1 MRITEHSIEDFAI
14 KLLEHLGYEY
24 IYAPNIAP
32 EFPSDGGVAAA
43 GGRGGIFPS
52 SGGVPAA
59 GGRGGIFPSSGGV
72 PAAGGRGGIFP
83 SSGGVPAAGGRGGQD
98 QRTSYEEILLTHRL
112 AEAVRRINPTVPP
125 AAQEEAIKEIQR
137 IHSPELLTNNESFH
151 RLLTEGIKV
160 SYQKDGQQRGDLVWL
175 IDFNTPE
182 NNDFIVANQF
192 TVVED
197 GVNKRPDV
205 ILFVNGIPLVV
216 IELKNA
222 ADENA
227 TIKSAFRQIETYKA
241 VIPSL
246 FTYNAFTIISDGLE
260 ARAGTLSSGMS
271 RFMAWKSADGKEE
284 ASHLVSQMETLIN
297 GMLNKETLL
306 DLVRH
311 FIVFEKSKKED
322 SKTGVTTISTVKKLA
337 AYHQYYAV
345 NRAVESAMRAT
356 GYSPSLKGWHQPAAD
371 DGVVNSPSL
380 KGWHQPAADD
390 GVVNS
395 PSLKGWHQPAADDGV
410 VNSPSL
416 KGWHQPAADDGVV
429 NSPSLKG
436 WHQPAADDG
445 VVNSPSLKGWHQ
457 PAADDGV
464 VNSPSLKGW
473 HQPAADDG
481 VVNSPSLK
489 GWHQPA
495 ADDGVVNSPSLKGW
509 HRPEGD
515 DGVVKR
521 TSKNYF
527 SLPYNPKLKDRAR
540 ELRKAGNLPEVLFWN
555 EVKNK
560 QFKGYDFDRQKI
572 IGNYIVDFYCS
583 NCQVV
588 IEIDGSSH
596 DDKVEYDAER
606 DAFLESLGL
615 TVIHIPV
622 NDIMKQISSVMNM
635 LHEHPALAGTKE
647 SPHPPAVGTPPEE
660 GDFVQE
666 SPESYGVAGVKSQ
679 PKGDRKG
686 GVVWHTQGSGKS
698 LSMVFFTG
706 KIVLALNNPT
716 VVVITDRNDLDDQL
730 FDTFASSTQLLRQ
743 EPKQIENRN
752 DLKEKLKVASGGVIF
767 TTIQKFS
774 PEEGNVYETLSE
786 RENIV
791 VIADEAHRTQYGFKA
806 KTVDE
811 KDEQGN
817 VIGKKTV
824 YGFAKYMRDALPN
837 ATYIGFTGTP
847 IESTDVNTPAVFGN
861 YIDVYDI
868 AQAVEDG
875 ATVRIYYES
884 RLAKVNLSEEGKKLV
899 EELDDE
905 LDGEEL
911 TETQKAKAKW
921 TQLEALI
928 GSENRIKNVAND
940 IIQHFGQRQEVFEG
954 KGMIVAM
961 SRRIAAD
968 LYGEIIKLKPEWHS
982 ADLDKGV
989 IKVVMTA
996 ASSDGEKIAKHHTTK
1011 QQRRMLAD
1019 RMKDPDDELKLVI
1032 VRDMWLTGFDAPSM
1046 HTLYIDKPM
1055 KGHNLMQAIARV
1067 NRVYKDKP
1075 GGLVVDYLGIASDLK
1090 KALSFYSDAGGKGDP
1105 TIAQA
1110 QAVELMLEKLEV
1122 VSQMYSEFPS
1132 VGGVS
1137 ATGGRGGF
1145 PYEDYFQAETGQ
1157 KLSMILAAE
1166 EHILGLEDGKKRYI
1180 NEVTALSKA
1189 FAIAVPHEQAMDVKD
1204 EVSFFQ
1210 AVKARLAKFD
1220 GTGSGRTD
1228 EEIETTI
1235 RQVIDQALVSEQVID
1250 VFDAAG
1256 IKKPD
1261 ISILSEDFLME
1272 LKGMEHKNVALEV
1285 LKKLLNDEIIARS
1298 KKNLVKSK
1306 SLKEMLENSIKKYH
1320 NKILTAAEVMDELIK
1335 LSKEI
1340 VNMDSEAK
1348 KLGLSDFEYAFY
1360 TAVANNDSAKQ
1371 LMQQDKLRELAVIL
1385 TERVKQNASID
1396 WTIKE
1401 SVRAKLKVIIK
1412 RTLRQYGYPPDMQK
1426 LATETVLKQAEMIA
1440 NELSN

>member
-1 MRITEHSIEDFAI
+1 MTKITENTVEEFSI
-14 KLLEHLGYEY
+14 KLLERMGYEY
-24 IYAPNIAP
+24 IYAPDIAP
-32 EFPSDGGVAAA
+32 DGEKPE
-43 GGRGGIFPS
+43 RN
-52 SGGVPAA
+52 
-59 GGRGGIFPSSGGV
+59 
-72 PAAGGRGGIFP
+72 
-83 SSGGVPAAGGRGGQD
+83 
-98 QRTSYEEILLTHRL
+98 SYEDVLLSTRL
-112 AEAVRRINPTVPP
+112 ENAVRRINPNVPQ

-151 RLLTEGIKV
+151 RILTEGIKV

-175 IDFNTPE
+175 VDFDTPE
-182 NNDFIVANQF
+182 NNDFVVANQF

-216 IELKNA
+216 IELKNP

-227 TIKSAFRQIETYKA
+227 TVKSAFRQIETYKA
-241 VIPSL
+241 TIPSL
-246 FTYNAFTIISDGLE
+246 FTYNAFCIISDGLE
-260 ARAGTLSSGMS
+260 ARAGTVSSGIS

-284 ASHLVSQMETLIN
+284 ASNLVSQLETLIN

-306 DLVRH
+306 DLIRH

-322 SKTGVTTISTVKKLA
+322 AKTGVTTISTVKKLA

-345 NRAVESAMRAT
+345 NRAVESALRASGFT
-356 GYSPSLKGWHQPAAD
+356 VEKETP
-371 DGVVNSPSL
+371 
-380 KGWHQPAADD
+380 
-390 GVVNS
+390 
-395 PSLKGWHQPAADDGV
+395 
-410 VNSPSL
+410 
-416 KGWHQPAADDGVV
+416 
-429 NSPSLKG
+429 
-436 WHQPAADDG
+436 
-445 VVNSPSLKGWHQ
+445 
-457 PAADDGV
+457 
-464 VNSPSLKGW
+464 
-473 HQPAADDG
+473 
-481 VVNSPSLK
+481 
-489 GWHQPA
+489 
-495 ADDGVVNSPSLKGW
+495 
-509 HRPEGD
+509 
-515 DGVVKR
+515 
-521 TSKNYF
+521 TS
-527 SLPYNPKLKDRAR
+527 
-540 ELRKAGNLPEVLFWN
+540 
-555 EVKNK
+555 
-560 QFKGYDFDRQKI
+560 
-572 IGNYIVDFYCS
+572 
-583 NCQVV
+583 
-588 IEIDGSSH
+588 
-596 DDKVEYDAER
+596 
-606 DAFLESLGL
+606 
-615 TVIHIPV
+615 
-622 NDIMKQISSVMNM
+622 MVM
-635 LHEHPALAGTKE
+635 
-647 SPHPPAVGTPPEE
+647 
-660 GDFVQE
+660 E
-666 SPESYGVAGVKSQ
+666 SPESYGVVGVKAQ
-679 PKGDRKG
+679 PNGDRKG

-706 KIVLALNNPT
+706 KIVLALDNPT

-730 FDTFASSTQLLRQ
+730 FDTFAGSTQLLRQ
-743 EPKQIENRN
+743 EPKQAEDRN

-774 PEEGNVYETLSE
+774 PDEGNVYETLSE
-786 RENIV
+786 RENII

-806 KTVDE
+806 KTVDD
-811 KDEQGN
+811 KDENGN
-817 VIGKKTV
+817 VVGKKIV

-847 IESTDVNTPAVFGN
+847 IENTDVNTPAVFGN

-884 RLAKVNLSEEGKKLV
+884 RLAKVNLSEEGQQLV
-899 EELDDE
+899 EELDEE
-905 LDGEEL
+905 LATDDL

-928 GSENRIKNVAND
+928 GSENRVKNVAKD
-940 IIQHFGQRQEVFEG
+940 IVQHFKQRQEVFEG
-954 KGMIVAM
+954 KGMIVTM

-968 LYGEIIKLKPEWHS
+968 LYDEIIKLKPEWHS
-982 ADLDKGV
+982 DDLNKGV
-989 IKVVMTA
+989 IKVVMTS
-996 ASSDGEKIAKHHTTK
+996 ASSDGPKIAKHHTTK
-1011 QQRRMLAD
+1011 QQRRALAD
-1019 RMKDPDDELKLVI
+1019 RMKDPNDELKLVI

-1105 TIAQA
+1105 TIAQE

-1122 VSQMYSEFPS
+1122 VSQLFE
-1132 VGGVS
+1132 
-1137 ATGGRGGF
+1137 GF
-1145 PYEDYFQAETGQ
+1145 PYEDYFQAETSK

-1166 EHILGLEDGKKRYI
+1166 EHILGLENGKKRFI

-1220 GTGSGRTD
+1220 GTGAGRTD

-1261 ISILSEDFLME
+1261 ISILSEEFLLE

-1285 LKKLLNDEIIARS
+1285 LKKLLNDEIKSRS

-1306 SLKEMLENSIKKYH
+1306 SLKEMLETSIKKYH

-1340 VNMDSEAK
+1340 INMDSEAK
-1348 KLGLSDFEYAFY
+1348 NLGLSDFEYAFY

-1385 TERVKQNASID
+1385 TERVKKNASID

-1440 NELSN
+1440 KELTAEK

>member
-1 MRITEHSIEDFAI
+1 MTRITEHTIEDFAI

-24 IYAPNIAP
+24 RHAPSIAYDGEHP
-32 EFPSDGGVAAA
+32 ERS
-43 GGRGGIFPS
+43 
-52 SGGVPAA
+52 
-59 GGRGGIFPSSGGV
+59 
-72 PAAGGRGGIFP
+72 
-83 SSGGVPAAGGRGGQD
+83 
-98 QRTSYEEILLTHRL
+98 SYEEVLLINRM
-112 AEAVRRINPTVPP
+112 AESVRRINPTVPP
-125 AAQEEAIKEIQR
+125 VAQEEAIKEIQR
-137 IHSPELLTNNESFH
+137 IHSPELLSNNESFH

-160 SYQKDGQQRGDLVWL
+160 SYQKEGQQRGDLVWL

-182 NNDFIVANQF
+182 NNDFVVANQF
-192 TVVED
+192 TVIED

-205 ILFVNGIPLVV
+205 LLFVNGIPLVV

-227 TIKSAFRQIETYKA
+227 TIKSAFQQIETYKA
-241 VIPSL
+241 TIPSL
-246 FTYNAFTIISDGLE
+246 FTYNAFSVISDGLE

-284 ASHLVSQMETLIN
+284 ASHLVSQLETLIN

-322 SKTGVTTISTVKKLA
+322 VKTGITTISTVKKLA

-345 NRAVESAMRAT
+345 NRAIESALRAT
-356 GYSPSLKGWHQPAAD
+356 GYNSPPLEGWSQT
-371 DGVVNSPSL
+371 GVVPNPRVEEISR
-380 KGWHQPAADD
+380 
-390 GVVNS
+390 N
-395 PSLKGWHQPAADDGV
+395 
-410 VNSPSL
+410 
-416 KGWHQPAADDGVV
+416 
-429 NSPSLKG
+429 
-436 WHQPAADDG
+436 
-445 VVNSPSLKGWHQ
+445 
-457 PAADDGV
+457 
-464 VNSPSLKGW
+464 
-473 HQPAADDG
+473 
-481 VVNSPSLK
+481 
-489 GWHQPA
+489 
-495 ADDGVVNSPSLKGW
+495 
-509 HRPEGD
+509 
-515 DGVVKR
+515 
-521 TSKNYF
+521 SKNYF
-527 SLPYNPKLKDRAR
+527 SLPYNPKLKERAK
-540 ELRKAGNLPEVLFWN
+540 ELRKAGNLSEVLFWN
-555 EVKNK
+555 EVKQGK
-560 QFKGYDFDRQKI
+560 FKGYDFDRQKI
-572 IGNYIVDFYCS
+572 IGNYIVDFYCT
-583 NCQVV
+583 NCHVV

-596 DDKVEYDAER
+596 DDKQEYDAKR
-606 DAFLESLGL
+606 DAYLESLGL
-615 TVIHIPV
+615 TIIHIPV
-622 NDIMKQISSVMNM
+622 EDVMKRIDGVMEM
-635 LHEHPALAGTKE
+635 LFNHPAL
-647 SPHPPAVGTPPEE
+647 SGTPPME
-660 GDFVQE
+660 GNLVQE
-666 SPESYGVAGVKSQ
+666 SPERYGVAGVRSQ

-706 KIVLALNNPT
+706 KIVLALDNPT
-716 VVVITDRNDLDDQL
+716 VVIITDRNDLDDQL

-743 EPKQIENRN
+743 EPKQVENRN

-806 KTVDE
+806 KTIDD

-847 IESTDVNTPAVFGN
+847 IENTDVNTPAVFGN

-911 TETQKAKAKW
+911 TKTQKAKAKW

-928 GSENRIKNVAND
+928 GSENRMATVAKD
-940 IIQHFGQRQEVFEG
+940 IVQHFGQRQEVFEG

-961 SRRIAAD
+961 SRRIAVD
-968 LYGEIIKLKPEWHS
+968 LYEEIIKLKPEWHS
-982 ADLDKGV
+982 DDLDKGV

-996 ASSDGEKIAKHHTTK
+996 AASDGPQMQKHHTTK
-1011 QQRRMLAD
+1011 KKRRTLAE
-1019 RMKDPDDELKLVI
+1019 RIKNPDDELKLVI
-1032 VRDMWLTGFDAPSM
+1032 VRDMWLTGFDVPSM

-1055 KGHNLMQAIARV
+1055 RGHNLMQAIARV

-1075 GGLVVDYLGIASDLK
+1075 GGLAVDYLGIASDLK

-1105 TIAQA
+1105 TIVQA

-1122 VSQMYSEFPS
+1122 VSQLF
-1132 VGGVS
+1132 
-1137 ATGGRGGF
+1137 RGF
-1145 PYEDYFQAETGQ
+1145 PYEDYFHAETSQ

-1220 GTGSGRTD
+1220 GTGSGKTD

-1256 IKKPD
+1256 IKRPD

-1272 LKGMEHKNVALEV
+1272 LKGMKHKNVALEV
-1285 LKKLLNDEIIARS
+1285 LKKLLNDEIKARS
-1298 KKNLVKSK
+1298 KKNLVKRR
-1306 SLKEMLENSIKKYH
+1306 SLKEMLEYSIKKYH
-1320 NKILTAAEVMDELIK
+1320 NMILTAAEVMEELIK

-1348 KLGLSDFEYAFY
+1348 RLGLSDFEYAFY
-1360 TAVANNDSAKQ
+1360 TAVANNDSARE
-1371 LMQQDKLRELAVIL
+1371 LMQEDKLRELAVIL
-1385 TERVKQNASID
+1385 TERVRQNASID

-1440 NELSN
+1440 KELTI